1 MVRPKM
7 PSLQVVSSI
16 SGNCCSKPDK
26 RSASCAVA
34 PPPSSIAASCCTSL
48 RAYTTSTCRICGFV
62 IQGSGA
68 ACKCRNERIA
78 DFMEHRAC
86 HQVEHRT
93 GKLELHVERDL
104 GTFSVKVLEA
114 PMTLK
119 MPERTVVQGN
129 HNAAS
134 GTQLVAG
141 DERFVKAAAGQLQTG
156 AHLRVRL
163 GKNGCLATPRQEFG
177 VTRNVVHQCV
187 HLRSGVRHQRG
198 LVDDTHALRSAGNRG
213 QRGL

>member
-7 PSLQVVSSI
+7 PSLQVVSVI
-16 SGNCCSKPDK
+16 SGNCCSNPDR

-34 PPPSSIAASCCTSL
+34 PIPSSSTASCCTSL
-48 RAYTTSTCRICGFV
+48 RAYTTSTCRICGFA

-68 ACKCRNERIA
+68 ACKCRNQRIA

-104 GTFSVKVLEA
+104 GTIGAKVLEA
-114 PMTLK
+114 PMPLK

-129 HNAAS
+129 HNAPS
-134 GTQLVAG
+134 WTQLVAG
-141 DERFVKAAAGQLQTG
+141 DERLVKAAAGQLQTG

-163 GKNGCLATPRQEFG
+163 GKNGCLATPRQELR
-177 VTRNVVHQCV
+177 VTLDAVHQCV
-187 HLRSGVRHQRG
+187 HLCGRVRHQRG
-198 LVDDTHALRSAGNRG
+198 LVDDTHA
-213 QRGL
+213 